1 MPTKITFFFNF
12 KKINNIIIFIK
23 IFIIFLL
30 VFVFLLL
37 TSSVNAK
44 INKTNEIIVKY
55 NNGEINAIEIT
66 GSEIGDC
73 LNEYNNKLDVE
84 YAELN
89 YLYRA
94 ALIPSD
100 TYYKNQWYLNKIE
113 APQAWDI
120 VRESPDIVIAVID
133 SGVQINHPDLA
144 GNIWLNHK
152 EIVGN
157 NIDDDK
163 NGFIDDVS
171 GWDFVNNVSDPS
183 PKFSKGF
190 TQDGI
195 LHGTIVAGVAAGYGN
210 NGIGI
215 TGVAWQAKI
224 MPLKVLDDK
233 GEGNTLDVV
242 KAIDYAIL
250 NKADIINLSFVGE
263 GYSRSLEDAIRR
275 AYNAGIIIIAAAGN
289 DQGEGEGNDMD
300 KIPMYPACHD
310 GGPGENMVI
319 GVAASDP
326 LDQKAIF
333 SSYGFN
339 CVDIVAPGQSI
350 FSTSVYSPVNNT
362 NNISFTK
369 YYDGYWSGTSMAA
382 PIVSGAAALI
392 ETINP
397 KLNQAEIYNVLFN
410 NTEEI
415 NRLNPEYLGRLGAG
429 RINVYKSV
437 KAAKIIL
444 DKYTTR
450 LIVAPYENY
459 SPNIKLT
466 DKNGKIDQSYFAY
479 DKNFRGGVNV
489 AAGDID
495 GDGIDEIV
503 TGAGFSGG
511 PHVRIFNI
519 KGEVLGQFFAY
530 DKNFRGGV
538 NVAAGDIDG
547 DGIDEIVT
555 GAGFSGG
562 PQVRIFGYRGNV
574 KQQFFAYSKYFRG
587 GVRVGIA
594 NYSRGAKGKGYA
606 IITAP
611 GKGEEPL
618 IKIFNNKAEQISSFY
633 AYDKKFKEGVII
645 AAGDIDNDGLDEII
659 TGAGP
664 GGASHVRIFNNRNTL
679 VDSFYAFPVDH
690 KGGVNVAAINY

>member
-1 MPTKITFFFNF
+1 MPINITFFFNSKRINKIIFF
-12 KKINNIIIFIK
+12 KKTFFILLLFFAFSFLAFSADARINN
-23 IFIIFLL
+23 
-30 VFVFLLL
+30 
-37 TSSVNAK
+37 TD
-44 INKTNEIIVKY
+44 EILVKY
-55 NNGEINAIEIT
+55 NNGKIKTVEAV
-66 GSEIGDC
+66 GSKISDC
-73 LNEYNNKLDVE
+73 LNEYNNKAEVE
-84 YAELN
+84 YTEPN

-94 ALIPSD
+94 AVIPSD
-100 TYYKNQWYLNKIE
+100 TYYKNQWYLDKIE

-120 VRESPDIVIAVID
+120 ARESPEIIIAVID

-144 GNIWLNHK
+144 GNIWQNSK
-152 EIVGN
+152 EIAGN
-157 NIDDDK
+157 SMDDDK
-163 NGFIDDVS
+163 NGFIDDIN
-171 GWDFVNNVSDPS
+171 GWDFVNNTSDPG
-183 PKFSKGF
+183 PKFSPGF

-215 TGVAWQAKI
+215 SGVAWQAKI

-233 GEGNTLDVV
+233 GEGNTLNVI

-263 GYSRSLEDAIRR
+263 GFSRSLEDAIRR
-275 AYNAGIIIIAAAGN
+275 AYIAGIIIIAAAGN
-289 DQGEGEGNDMD
+289 DQGDGEGNDMD

-310 GGPGENMVI
+310 GNPGENMVI

-362 NNISFTK
+362 DDISFSK
-369 YYDGYWSGTSMAA
+369 YYEGYWSGTSMAA
-382 PIVSGAAALI
+382 PIVSGAVALI

-397 KLNQAEIYNVLFN
+397 RLSQSEIINVLFN
-410 NTEEI
+410 NTDDI
-415 NRLNPEYLGRLGAG
+415 NRLNPDYLGRLGAG

-444 DKYTTR
+444 DKFTTK
-450 LIVAPYENY
+450 LIVAPYKDFM
-459 SPNIKLT
+459 PNVNLT
-466 DKNGKIDQSYFAY
+466 GQDGIIDQSYLVY

-503 TGAGFSGG
+503 TGAGF
-511 PHVRIFNI
+511 
-519 KGEVLGQFFAY
+519 
-530 DKNFRGGV
+530 
-538 NVAAGDIDG
+538 
-547 DGIDEIVT
+547 T
-555 GAGFSGG
+555 GG
-562 PQVRIFGYRGNV
+562 PQVRIFGYKGNV
-574 KQQFFAYSKYFRG
+574 KQQFFAYDNNFRG
-587 GVRVGIA
+587 GVKVGIA

-618 IKIFNNKAEQISSFY
+618 IKIFNYKTEKISSFY
-633 AYDKKFKEGVII
+633 AYDKKFKEGVNI
-645 AAGDIDNDGLDEII
+645 AAGDVDNDGLDEII

-664 GGASHVRIFNNRNTL
+664 GGASHVRIFNNKNTL
-679 VDSFYAFPVDH
+679 MDSFYAFPIDY